1 MYQNKNLL
9 FHYSE
14 GEQTRFKS
22 VKTEHKPSQAIQMS
36 GKTDGIKEAVHR
48 SYTSQPK
55 YSEIVPGV
63 PEDYRQIHTLG
74 QLLELSYKDASV
86 EEQMRGNLIAKRKRN
101 EEPYPGIIGY
111 DEDVVPATDRAI
123 LSGHD
128 IIYIG
133 EIGQA
138 KTKLAETIAKNLLSP
153 IPSIK
158 GCVIHDIPTS
168 LPEDEMISLL
178 AGEDSVRTSPE
189 FNVCNECEQKIKDD
203 KLDTEIQ
210 WVDGIDRYRYVLA
223 TPDISVKD
231 LVGQIDAI
239 KIAKKG
245 VEIYSIE
252 SYSPGQ
258 LLQSRHGVLCID
270 ELPVLDPRKQVA
282 LLSVLQEGKFTTG
295 AYPVIFKPESRI
307 IATAN
312 PIDYTHSGK
321 IIEPLFDRLRSH
333 IDTHYPRTV
342 EQEMVIMVQE
352 AKINDGKAFLP
363 IFMLKTLARITHM
376 AREHPDVNKD
386 KGVSVRMSIHG
397 LELLLGEAFRT
408 RALYHDV
415 RAIPR
420 PCDMYS
426 IHQASKFELSEV
438 EDNRENRIRVLN
450 MLIEEALKQTA
461 LEYISGLNPDQ
472 LAKIKTEFVKNK
484 TFEASQ
490 NVLGGNSGSTD
501 YANQLEKFPTLKQV
515 VNDVLQMVKK
525 DQEAFAE
532 SIKKYNIDSAIIT
545 VKDNMNG
552 EFTASVAEIV
562 LEGLRWPK
570 PPVVDKKE
578 KGYVST

>member
-1 MYQNKNLL
+1 
-9 FHYSE
+9 
-14 GEQTRFKS
+14 
-22 VKTEHKPSQAIQMS
+22 MS
-36 GKTDGIKEAVHR
+36 DKLDGIKEAVHR

-55 YSEIVPGV
+55 YSEIAPGV

-74 QLLELSYKDASV
+74 QLLELSYKDASI
-86 EEQMRGNLIAKRKRN
+86 EEQMKGNLIAKRKRN
-101 EEPYPGIIGY
+101 EDPYPGIIGY
-111 DEDVVPATDRAI
+111 DEDVIPATDRAI
-123 LSGHD
+123 LAGHD

-138 KTKLAETIAKNLLSP
+138 KTKLAETIAKSLLSP
-153 IPSIK
+153 IPAMK

-168 LPEDEMISLL
+168 LPEQEMVSLL
-178 AGEDSVRTSPE
+178 SGEDVAHTSPE
-189 FNVCNECEQKIKDD
+189 FHICNECEQKISDD
-203 KLDTEIQ
+203 KLDAEIE
-210 WVDGIDRYRYVLA
+210 WIDGIDRYRYILA

-258 LLQSRHGVLCID
+258 LLQSRHGILCID

-295 AYPVIFKPESRI
+295 AYPVVFKPESRI
-307 IATAN
+307 ITTAN

-342 EQEMVIMVQE
+342 EHEMAIMVQE
-352 AKINDGKAFLP
+352 AKTNDGKAFLP
-363 IFMLKTLARITHM
+363 VFMLKTLARITHM

-397 LELLLGEAFRT
+397 LELLIGEAFRT
-408 RALYHDV
+408 RAVYYDV
-415 RAIPR
+415 PAIPR

-426 IHQASKFELSEV
+426 IQQASKFELSEV
-438 EDNRENRIRVLN
+438 EDNRENRIKVLN
-450 MLIEEALKQTA
+450 LLIEEALKQTA
-461 LEYISGLNPDQ
+461 LEYIAGLNADQ
-472 LAKIKTEFVKNK
+472 LTKIKGEFAKNK

-490 NVLGGNSGSTD
+490 NVLGSKHDSTD
-501 YANQLEKFPTLKQV
+501 YENQLSKFPALKQV
-515 VNDVLQMVKK
+515 VSDVMEMVKK
-525 DQEAFAE
+525 EQQAFAE
-532 SIKKYNIDSAIIT
+532 SVKKYNIDGRIVT
-545 VKDNMNG
+545 MKDSMDG

-562 LEGLRWPK
+562 LEGLRWLK

>member
-22 VKTEHKPSQAIQMS
+22 VKTEHKPSQARQMS
-36 GKTDGIKEAVHR
+36 DKTDGIKEAVHR

-63 PEDYRQIHTLG
+63 PEDYKQIHTLG

-111 DEDVVPATDRAI
+111 DDDVVPATDRAI

-168 LPEDEMISLL
+168 LPEDQMISLL
-178 AGEDSVRTSPE
+178 AGEDSVHTSPE
-189 FNVCNECEQKIKDD
+189 FHVCNECEQKIRDD
-203 KLDTEIQ
+203 KLDTEIE
-210 WVDGIDRYRYVLA
+210 WTDGAARYRYVLA

-258 LLQSRHGVLCID
+258 LLQSRHGILCID

-295 AYPVIFKPESRI
+295 SYPVVFRPDTKI

-312 PIDYTHSGK
+312 PVDYTHSGRV
-321 IIEPLFDRLRSH
+321 IEPLYDRLRSH
-333 IDTHYPRTV
+333 ITTHYP
-342 EQEMVIMVQE
+342 ESPFEEMLIMAQESNIFDSNMVFVPLFILQTIAE
-352 AKINDGKAFLP
+352 ITQIARSHNEINQ
-363 IFMLKTLARITHM
+363 
-376 AREHPDVNKD
+376 D
-386 KGVSVRMSIHG
+386 KGVSVRMSIHS
-397 LELLLGEAFRT
+397 LELVISEAERT
-408 RALYHDV
+408 RGILYHKMV
-415 RAIPR
+415 IPR
-420 PCDMYS
+420 FSDLPC
-426 IHQASKFELSEV
+426 IHQTAKFELGEL
-438 EDNRENRIRVLN
+438 EDNFENRKRVLDSIISQAVKKISTMHLSN
-450 MLIEEALKQTA
+450 IPIASISQLK
-461 LEYISGLNPDQ
+461 LEFSGD
-472 LAKIKTEFVKNK
+472 K
-484 TFEASQ
+484 TFLVSQ
-490 NVLGGNSGSTD
+490 D
-501 YANQLEKFPTLKQV
+501 
-515 VNDVLQMVKK
+515 
-525 DQEAFAE
+525 
-532 SIKKYNIDSAIIT
+532 
-545 VKDNMNG
+545 
-552 EFTASVAEIV
+552 
-562 LEGLRWPK
+562 
-570 PPVVDKKE
+570 
-578 KGYVST
+578 

>member
-1 MYQNKNLL
+1 
-9 FHYSE
+9 
-14 GEQTRFKS
+14 
-22 VKTEHKPSQAIQMS
+22 MS
-36 GKTDGIKEAVHR
+36 DKANGIREVVHR

-55 YSEIVPGV
+55 YSEIAPGV
-63 PEDYRQIHTLG
+63 PEDFKEIHTLG
-74 QLLELSYKDASV
+74 QLLELCYKDASV
-86 EEQMRGNLIAKRKRN
+86 EEQMRGNLVAKRKRN
-101 EEPYPGIIGY
+101 EDPYPGIIGY
-111 DEDVVPATDRAI
+111 DDDVIPATDRAV
-123 LSGHD
+123 LAGHD

-138 KTKLAETIAKNLLSP
+138 KTRLAETIARNLLSP
-153 IPSIK
+153 IPAIK

-168 LPEDEMISLL
+168 LPEQEMASLL
-178 AGEDSVRTSPE
+178 TGDDVAHTSPE
-189 FNVCNECEQKIKDD
+189 FHVCNECEQKIRDD
-203 KLDTEIQ
+203 KFDTEIE
-210 WVDGIDRYRYVLA
+210 WTDGIERYRYILA

-258 LLQSRHGVLCID
+258 LLQSRHGILCID

-307 IATAN
+307 ITTAN

-342 EQEMVIMVQE
+342 EHEMAIMVQE
-352 AKINDGKAFLP
+352 AKMNDGKAFLP
-363 IFMLKTLARITHM
+363 IFMLKILARITHI

-397 LELLLGEAFRT
+397 LELLIGESFRT
-408 RALYHDV
+408 RAVYHDV
-415 RAIPR
+415 PAIPR
-420 PCDMYS
+420 PCDIYS
-426 IHQASKFELSEV
+426 IQQASKFELSEV
-438 EDNRENRIRVLN
+438 EDNRENRVKVLN
-450 MLIEEALKQTA
+450 MLIEEALKYTA
-461 LEYISGLNPDQ
+461 SEYIADLNADQ
-472 LAKIKTEFVKNK
+472 LAKIKSEFAKNK

-490 NVLGGNSGSTD
+490 SVLGSRNDSID
-501 YANQLEKFPTLKQV
+501 YEGQLGKFPTLKQV
-515 VNDVLQMVKK
+515 VSDVMEMVKK
-525 DQEAFAE
+525 EQQAFVE
-532 SIKKYNIDSAIIT
+532 GMKKYNIDGAILT
-545 VKDNMNG
+545 MQDHMDG

-562 LEGLRWPK
+562 LEGLRWLK

-578 KGYVST
+578 KGYVAT